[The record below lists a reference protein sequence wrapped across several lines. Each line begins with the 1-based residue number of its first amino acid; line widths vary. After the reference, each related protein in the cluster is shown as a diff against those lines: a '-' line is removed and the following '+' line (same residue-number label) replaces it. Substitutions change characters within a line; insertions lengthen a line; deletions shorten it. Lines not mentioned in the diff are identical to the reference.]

1 MEAEPVEDRRAALRK
16 WLMENVL
23 VPPTPQSITISDIKF
38 DWERGSGSF
47 VLALDGERLM
57 DRFNLSVEMN
67 GKVTFGGP
75 LFVSPMGVPATFSA
89 VDLDRPT
96 SQAIQKGLER
106 IFPLYYAF
114 GRHKHRKRLVDIW
127 TPLHRRIVDQ
137 KDFQEK
143 RALIDSGQC
152 VVTEMVVKPL

>member
-1 MEAEPVEDRRAALRK
+1 
-16 WLMENVL
+16 
-23 VPPTPQSITISDIKF
+23 
-38 DWERGSGSF
+38 
-47 VLALDGERLM
+47 
-57 DRFNLSVEMN
+57 
-67 GKVTFGGP
+67 
-75 LFVSPMGVPATFSA
+75 MGVPATFSA
-89 VDLDRPT
+89 VELDRPT
-96 SQAIQKGLER
+96 SQAIEKGLER

-152 VVTEMVVKPL
+152 VVTEMVVTSPQDFGQLKTRDFRRNYPQKGVRHEALEVHGGADCFCTAPG